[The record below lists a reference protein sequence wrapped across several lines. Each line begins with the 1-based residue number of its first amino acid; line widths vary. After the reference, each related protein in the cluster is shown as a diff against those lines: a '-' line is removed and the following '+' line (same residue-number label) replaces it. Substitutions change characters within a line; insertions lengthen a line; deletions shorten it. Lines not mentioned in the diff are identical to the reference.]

1 MAGMQPSPSDRAY
14 QLVNGFRASQLVRV
28 AAQLRIPDLLAEGP
42 RSAHELSRATGTD
55 ADRLRRVLRGLTALG
70 VLKQMED
77 GRFGNTPVGE
87 MFRDGVAGSRRPT
100 VMMLLPES
108 YRSWDHVMETL
119 RTGRTGHEIAHG
131 GTLWDS
137 IQRDPDFAERFNQA
151 MASGS
156 DQVAEFVAASHD
168 FASASLVVDVGG
180 GTGGLVVGV
189 LKAHP
194 HLRGII
200 CDLPAGLARA
210 RTYLEQHG
218 VLDRCTMV
226 ESNFF
231 ESVPPDADV
240 YLLSNI
246 IHDWDDERARLIIS
260 VCRQAARAGSRILII
275 ERLLPSH
282 VTEAPAHL
290 NAAMTDLQMMV
301 QLGSRERTVE
311 EYRSLLEGSGWRF
324 SGSTP
329 GALYGIVAATA
340 P

>member
-1 MAGMQPSPSDRAY
+1 
-14 QLVNGFRASQLVRV
+14 
-28 AAQLRIPDLLAEGP
+28 
-42 RSAHELSRATGTD
+42 
-55 ADRLRRVLRGLTALG
+55 
-70 VLKQMED
+70 
-77 GRFGNTPVGE
+77 
-87 MFRDGVAGSRRPT
+87 
-100 VMMLLPES
+100 
-108 YRSWDHVMETL
+108 
-119 RTGRTGHEIAHG
+119 
-131 GTLWDS
+131 
-137 IQRDPDFAERFNQA
+137 
-151 MASGS
+151 
-156 DQVAEFVAASHD
+156 
-168 FASASLVVDVGG
+168 
-180 GTGGLVVGV
+180 
-189 LKAHP
+189 
-194 HLRGII
+194 
-200 CDLPAGLARA
+200 
-210 RTYLEQHG
+210 
-218 VLDRCTMV
+218 MV

>member
-1 MAGMQPSPSDRAY
+1 MPATPSDRAY
-14 QLVNGFRASQLVRV
+14 ELANGFRASQLARV
-28 AAQLRIPDLLAEGP
+28 AAELRIPDLLADGP
-42 RSAHELSRATGTD
+42 RSVEELSGATGIDT
-55 ADRLRRVLRGLTALG
+55 DRLRRVLRGLTGLG
-70 VLKQMED
+70 VLKQIED
-77 GRFGNTPVGE
+77 GRFGNTVVGD
-87 MFRDGVAGSRRPT
+87 MFRDGVAGSLRPT

-137 IQRDPDFAERFNQA
+137 MRRDPDFAERFNLA
-151 MASGS
+151 MASRS
-156 DQVAEFVAASHD
+156 DKVAEFVAASHD

-180 GTGGLVVGV
+180 GTGALVVGV
-189 LKAHP
+189 LRAHP

-200 CDLPAGLARA
+200 CDLPAGMAGA

-218 VLDRCTMV
+218 AVDRCTMV

-231 ESVPPDADV
+231 DSVPPGADV
-240 YLLSNI
+240 YLLNNI
-246 IHDWDDERARLIIS
+246 IHDWNDERAKVILS
-260 VCRQAARAGSRILII
+260 VCRQAAHAGSRILII
-275 ERLLPSH
+275 ERLLPSR

-290 NAAMTDLQMMV
+290 NAVMTDLQMMV

-311 EYRSLLEGSGWRF
+311 EYRSLLEDSGWRF

-329 GALYGIVAATA
+329 SALCGIVAATA
-340 P
+340 S